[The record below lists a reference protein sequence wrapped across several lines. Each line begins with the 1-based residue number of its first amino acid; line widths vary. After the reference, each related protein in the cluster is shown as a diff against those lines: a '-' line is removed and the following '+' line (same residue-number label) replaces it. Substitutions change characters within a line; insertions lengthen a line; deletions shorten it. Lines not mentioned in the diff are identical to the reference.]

1 MSKREILER
10 ESRLALP
17 VALCAIFAPVLIVGS
32 LVLAGQLD
40 LPTTGLATESL
51 RAFDANQG
59 ALLALAVMRAIGF
72 LLLIPPLWFLFTAT
86 KARRPELPRGDD
98 RLCLHRPGPARA
110 SRGSSATSASRRSPP
125 TSSTHT
131 SPAAISTPC
140 STT

>member
-51 RAFDANQG
+51 RAFEANQG

-72 LLLIPPLWFLFTAT
+72 LLLVPPLWFLFTAT
-86 KARRPELPRGDD
+86 KARRPELPGAMIGFAFI
-98 RLCLHRPGPARA
+98 GPVLLALQGVLGYFGQQEIA
-110 SRGSSATSASRRSPP
+110 SDFVN
-125 TSSTHT
+125 HT